1 MVMLRILL
9 PLPLVAL
16 FLTACQVTFTPAPT
30 PTPDASISA
39 PAGVTTSP
47 SPRGSTLVPAGSV
60 RWVEVTYPSNAA
72 ADLMY
77 FEANNASGIR
87 VELYNA
93 AGTAMQVVSRSPS
106 VFADRLGTLEGLS
119 SSAADATLPASVGIG
134 YTCLGPCVA
143 TPYRAGTRLVRL
155 TNEGS
160 TDRNVQ
166 LLAYGF
172 VYDDLG
178 EPNDSV
184 STAQSFTLTMLGDGP
199 SGAIEHVNDRDF
211 HRLECGAS
219 FPETNL
225 RLTLGTTFSG
235 DIVLV
240 AGGVSYEAGVATA
253 FLPCGSVVEVRTRDG
268 TAGPSGA
275 STYSI
280 VAD

>member
-1 MVMLRILL
+1 MPTIRALL
-9 PLPLVAL
+9 PLAL
-16 FLTACQVTFTPAPT
+16 LALLLTACQVTITPTPT

-39 PAGVTTSP
+39 PAGVTTNP
-47 SPRGSTLVPAGSV
+47 SPQGSTLVPAGSV

-93 AGTAMQVVSRSPS
+93 AGTAMQLVSRSAS
-106 VFADRLGTLEGLS
+106 VFADRRGTLDGLS
-119 SSAADATLPASVGIG
+119 LAADDAALPASVGIG

-155 TNEGS
+155 INEGS

-172 VYDDLG
+172 VYDDLN

-184 STAQSFTLTMLGDGP
+184 STARAFTVNALGEGP

-211 HRLECGAS
+211 HRIVCGAG
-219 FPETNL
+219 FPEPNL
-225 RLTLGTTFSG
+225 RLTLGTSFTG
-235 DIVLV
+235 DIVLIADGV
-240 AGGVSYEAGVATA
+240 AYEPGVATA
-253 FLPCGSVVEVRTRDG
+253 YLPCGSIVEVRTRDG

>member
-1 MVMLRILL
+1 MPTIRALL
-9 PLPLVAL
+9 PLAL
-16 FLTACQVTFTPAPT
+16 LALLLTACQVTITPTPT

-39 PAGVTTSP
+39 PAGVTTNP
-47 SPRGSTLVPAGSV
+47 SPQGSTLVPAGSV

-93 AGTAMQVVSRSPS
+93 AGTAMQLVSRSAS
-106 VFADRLGTLEGLS
+106 VFADRLRTLDGLS
-119 SSAADATLPASVGIG
+119 LAADDAMLPASVGIG
-134 YTCLGPCVA
+134 YNCLGPCVA

-155 TNEGS
+155 INEGS
-160 TDRNVQ
+160 TERNVQ

-178 EPNDSV
+178 EPNDSA
-184 STAQSFTLTMLGDGP
+184 SMARPFTVNDRGQGP

-211 HRLECGAS
+211 HRIECGAS
-219 FPETNL
+219 FPESNL
-225 RLTLGTTFSG
+225 RLTLGTTFTG

-240 AGGVSYEAGVATA
+240 AGGVAYEPGVETA